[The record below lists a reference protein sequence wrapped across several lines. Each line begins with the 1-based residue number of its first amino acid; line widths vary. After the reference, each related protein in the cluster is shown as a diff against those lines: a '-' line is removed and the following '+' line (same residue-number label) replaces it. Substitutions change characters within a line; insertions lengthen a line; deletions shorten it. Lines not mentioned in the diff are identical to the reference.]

1 MKVKDRMRNCFRW
14 KEISKMWQLG
24 TTCDPGLNLFA
35 VKDIPGRIEEKL
47 ERGFC
52 VINTSELSV
61 LYMCLFPVSLMLFQK
76 RELKNNPWIHVS

>member
-24 TTCDPGLNLFA
+24 TACDPGLNLFA
-35 VKDIPGRIEEKL
+35 VKDITGRTGEKL

-52 VINTSELSV
+52 VIN
-61 LYMCLFPVSLMLFQK
+61 
-76 RELKNNPWIHVS
+76 I

>member
-35 VKDIPGRIEEKL
+35 VKDITGRIGEKL

-52 VINTSELSV
+52 VINT
-61 LYMCLFPVSLMLFQK
+61 
-76 RELKNNPWIHVS
+76 